1 MTPAVV
7 NQRRSLVVPKTPEND
22 RALAEL
28 LADPIVQ
35 MVMKADRVTEQE
47 LVSLISATLSRLGAG
62 SKDRSAL
69 KGTRSA
75 RDYRPSVGIM
85 LLNRANQVFVGRRR
99 KADGGAWQMPQG
111 GIEEGEDP
119 RAAAFRELKEEIG
132 TDKAEILAE
141 SKNWLYYDFP
151 GGVADKGRHKG
162 RRGQRQ
168 KWFVMRFN
176 GADSDIN
183 INTAEAEFSD
193 WKWVSLSELVDLVVP
208 FKRLVYLSVLEE
220 FHDAVEPFAE
230 GV

>member
-1 MTPAVV
+1 M
-7 NQRRSLVVPKTPEND
+7 PKTREND

-35 MVMKADRVTEQE
+35 MVMKADRVSEQE
-47 LVSLISATLSRLGAG
+47 LISLISATLSKLGVE
-62 SKDRSAL
+62 SKDHAL
-69 KGTRSA
+69 GGARAA
-75 RDYRPSVGIM
+75 RDYRPNVGIM
-85 LLNRANQVFVGRRR
+85 LLNKANNVLVGRR
-99 KADGGAWQMPQG
+99 KTNGEAWQMPQG

-119 RAAAFRELKEEIG
+119 RAAVFRELKEEIG

-151 GGVADKGRHKG
+151 RSLIGKGRHKG
-162 RRGQRQ
+162 WRGQRQ

-176 GADSDIN
+176 GADADIN

-193 WKWVSLSELVDLVVP
+193 WKWVSLAELADLVVP